1 MVSARRTVAV
11 TAALLASPAA
21 APAHAQTA
29 TPLGIVE
36 QTFGH
41 FDRDTLTPLA
51 PSLPLREPHARPVF
65 SPDERRLALGLSAPG
80 TSNGR
85 VGVWIV
91 DPARVKVLHEVVTGI
106 AAEAVVYPGV
116 VGALLQNGQLV
127 IIDPASGKIRS
138 RREIGRTSCAPDAV
152 QTATRG
158 VIVNEIG
165 RDTVEV
171 TIVDPRGKIH
181 TLRLPLETI
190 DRNCRKVGLAADA
203 TRVYVTT
210 AHRIAAIDPVTR
222 HVDIRRA
229 TGGTDAD
236 VVPGGLAVAG
246 SAGLTVVDTTTWKT
260 SWRDRTA
267 RNVLTQ
273 ANTVVGTGTGTV
285 TARDART
292 GRLLWRAPGAAQAV
306 AAGRVYAQ
314 PAVLDLATGKQVGTH
329 PPVFSAIRFVINR
342 KTDRVLL
349 GAPG

>member
-1 MVSARRTVAV
+1 MVNVRRVVAV
-11 TAALLASPAA
+11 TAALLASPTV
-21 APAHAQTA
+21 AQARAETP
-29 TPLGIVE
+29 TPLGVVE

-41 FDRDTLTPLA
+41 FDRDTLAPLA
-51 PSLPLREPHARPVF
+51 PSLPLPEPHARPVF

-80 TSNGR
+80 TRTGR

-116 VGALLQNGQLV
+116 VAALLQNGQLV

-138 RREIGRTSCAPDAV
+138 RREIGRTSCAPEGV
-152 QTATRG
+152 QTESRG
-158 VIVNEIG
+158 VIVNEVG
-165 RDTVEV
+165 RDKVEV
-171 TIVDPRGKIH
+171 AIVDPRGKVH
-181 TLRLPLETI
+181 TLRLPLKTTQR
-190 DRNCRKVGLAADA
+190 DCRKVGLAADA
-203 TRVYVTT
+203 TRAYVTT

-222 HVDIRRA
+222 HVDILRLA
-229 TGGTDAD
+229 AGTDAD

-246 SAGLTVVDTTTWKT
+246 SGGLAVLDTTTWKT
-260 SWRDRTA
+260 RWRDRSA
-267 RNVLTQ
+267 RNVQTQ
-273 ANTVVGTGTGTV
+273 ANTVVGTGSGRV

-314 PAVLDLATGKQVGTH
+314 PAVLDLATGEQVGTY
-329 PPVFSAIRFVINR
+329 PPVFSAIRFVMNR

-349 GAPG
+349 GASG